1 MGKMGEGKC
10 AMLGSSVVSD
20 SLQPHGLYSP
30 PGSSVHG
37 DSPGMGIMV
46 DSLPPEP
53 SGKPLKVNTSSY
65 KISPRDI
72 LYTIVTII
80 NNILLYI

>member
-1 MGKMGEGKC
+1 
-10 AMLGSSVVSD
+10 MLSGSVMSD

-53 SGKPLKVNTSSY
+53 SGKPLKVNTYSC
-65 KISPRDI
+65 KISPGDI
-72 LYTIVTII
+72 MYTMVTII